1 VALLTEHI
9 VNHPSQLKELSL
21 DELFVLAREIRTLI
35 ISVMAN
41 NAGHFGASMG
51 AVELSIALHKVFN
64 TPEDQIVW
72 DVGHQSYAHK
82 ILSGRRD
89 EFVSIRQKG
98 GISGFPKIEE
108 SEFDAFGTGHS
119 STSISAALGLA
130 EANSLKGKKA
140 LHIAVIGDG
149 ALTGGL
155 AFEGLNNAAL
165 SEANL
170 LIIVNDN
177 GMSIDP
183 NVGAID
189 THLKTI
195 HPDNNLFTS
204 LGFKYSGPIDG
215 NDLGILINELSKE
228 KYRRGVHV
236 LHIKTKKGNGFL
248 PAEEGNATTWH
259 APGKFDSKTGCRQN
273 NSDILPPKYQDVFG
287 ETLIELASENQ
298 NVIGI
303 TPAMAAG
310 SGMSK
315 FAHIFPDRFFD
326 VGIAEQHAITFSAG
340 LAKNGMIPF
349 CSIYSTF
356 LQRGYDQLIHDVA
369 LQNLHVIF
377 CVDRAGIAGSDG
389 ATHQGA
395 FDLAFLRA
403 IPNIT
408 ILAPMNELQLRDM
421 MKAALIMK
429 GPVVIRYPRG
439 RGVYLDWN
447 QPFRDIE
454 AGKGRLLSKSGNM
467 AILSLGHPGNSVQE
481 VLLKGHQI
489 SHYDMCSL
497 KPLDDEML
505 VDVFENHETIIT
517 VEDGTLIGGLSS
529 AILEWKNTNGYSQKV
544 YSLGI
549 PDRFIEHGE
558 QEDLQK
564 ECGFDARR
572 IEQFILSLA
581 DPEV

>member
-1 VALLTEHI
+1 MALLTEHI
-9 VNHPSQLKELSL
+9 VNHPSQLKELTL
-21 DELFVLAREIRTLI
+21 VELSELANEIRTLI

-41 NAGHFGASMG
+41 NAGHFGSSMG

-64 TPEDQIVW
+64 TPQDQIVW

-89 EFVSIRQKG
+89 EFPRIRQKD

-130 EANSLKGKKA
+130 EANSLKGKNT

-165 SEANL
+165 SESNL

-195 HPDNNLFTS
+195 LPENNLFTN
-204 LGFKYSGPIDG
+204 LGFEYSGPIDG
-215 NDLGILINELSKE
+215 NDLGLLIDELSKE

-236 LHIKTKKGNGFL
+236 LHVKTKKGNGFL
-248 PAEEGNATTWH
+248 PAEKGNATTWH
-259 APGKFDSKTGCRQN
+259 APGKFDSKTGGRQN
-273 NSDILPPKYQDVFG
+273 NSAILPPKYQDVFG
-287 ETLIELASENQ
+287 ETLIELASENE

-315 FAHIFPDRFFD
+315 FAHVFPDRFFD

-389 ATHQGA
+389 ATHQGV

-403 IPNIT
+403 IPNLT
-408 ILAPMNELQLRDM
+408 VLAPMNELQLRDM
-421 MKAALIMK
+421 MKAALTMK

-447 QPFRDIE
+447 QPFKIME
-454 AGKGRLLSKSGNM
+454 AGKGRLLSKSGNL

-481 VLLKGHQI
+481 VLLQGHQF

-497 KPLDDEML
+497 KPIDHEML
-505 VDVFENHETIIT
+505 LDAFHNHDTIIT
-517 VEDGTLIGGLSS
+517 VEDGTLIGGLAS
-529 AILEWKNTNGYSQKV
+529 AILEWKNANGFSQKV

-558 QEDLQK
+558 QEELQK
-564 ECGFDARR
+564 ECGFDAKR
-572 IEQFILSLA
+572 IEQFILSLS
-581 DPEV
+581 DPEA